1 VSEQRRWADQAFH
14 EFWKR
19 YPRKVGKIAAR
30 KAWDKARPTPELF
43 EQMKRTL
50 AWQVQQWDDPKFIP
64 HPATWISQG
73 RWDDEP
79 FTPVVTKRTKTD
91 DLIAE
96 NSAVMADLMGKRD
109 GLTH

>member
-1 VSEQRRWADQAFH
+1 M
-14 EFWKR
+14 

-50 AWQVQQWDDPKFIP
+50 AWQTQQWTDPQYIP
-64 HPATWISQG
+64 HPATWLNQG

-79 FTPVVTKRTKTD
+79 FAPTAAPQRVMSDAAAKVLRLVGGEPV
-91 DLIAE
+91 
-96 NSAVMADLMGKRD
+96 
-109 GLTH
+109 